1 VDPAAAALPDAG
13 VAPVG
18 AVLYCCAVLCCA
30 ALRCAALRCAALR
43 CAALC
48 CAVLCCAVPC
58 TGTEPR
64 YSWHYCSVLTGR
76 GRMLT
81 RLSISSDSSRAAHGC
96 SRTHAWAS
104 QYIWPCKPPCRPN
117 LMAAPLC
124 ALLRLRRLGICLRFL
139 GLCLC
144 PLCLCPGLCCLRVL
158 CITSLP
164 LSVLLLLF
172 LLANRLAH
180 TSLHSS
186 DTCDHTRSCQHACIR
201 TPCVHTCI
209 NISSTKKR
217 FWGKRCSALRA
228 AADAD
233 QRVSR

>member
-1 VDPAAAALPDAG
+1 
-13 VAPVG
+13 
-18 AVLYCCAVLCCA
+18 
-30 ALRCAALRCAALR
+30 
-43 CAALC
+43 
-48 CAVLCCAVPC
+48 
-58 TGTEPR
+58 
-64 YSWHYCSVLTGR
+64 
-76 GRMLT
+76 MLT
-81 RLSISSDSSRAAHGC
+81 RLSISSDVSRAAHGC
-96 SRTHAWAS
+96 SRPHACAS

-124 ALLRLRRLGICLRFL
+124 ALLRLRRLGIRLRFL

-144 PLCLCPGLCCLRVL
+144 ALCLCPGLCCLRLL

-180 TSLHSS
+180 TTLHSS

-233 QRVSR
+233 NVTAVDLRGVQSTAHFVKASSVARAGQGILKPRRHLRPDPEVEHQTMYAQPWRLTTQESR